1 MIKQIILDNKKKI
14 IIAGIIIVTL
24 VLIYS
29 LRSGVDNSE
38 YIYDYEKVSIGEISK
53 TISTTGTIDLLDP
66 VSILCQVN
74 GVVQKVYVDFNQHVK
89 QYQLLAL
96 IDAGDL
102 QNDIIKM
109 KKTIERLDIDIKNM
123 ENDLQVKRNMY
134 KENMISS
141 NAVESA
147 ENEYKKMKL
156 SYSQVLIDYDNLLK
170 RQKNTRV
177 YAPISGVIV
186 SRDINEADPVGVN
199 KRLFL
204 MVRDLK
210 TMRIMVVIDET
221 DIGKVK
227 SDQKIKFT
235 VNAYPDQMFTGSI
248 RQIRFNPINR
258 GGVITY
264 DAVAICDNSQYLL
277 KPGMTA
283 IVTIEVD
290 KKQNVMRIPNDAFT
304 VIPPFIDKHKLDKDK
319 KYIWKKKRGNIV
331 PIEVQTGLYGD
342 EYTEIKKGDIKP
354 GDTVLIRVRKQISIK
369 K

>member
-1 MIKQIILDNKKKI
+1 MIKEIVLNNKKKVLITGVVI
-14 IIAGIIIVTL
+14 IILI
-24 VLIYS
+24 LIYF

-38 YIYDYEKVSIGEISK
+38 YIYDYEKVSVGEISK

-102 QNDIIKM
+102 QNDITKM
-109 KKTIERLDIDIKNM
+109 QKRLEQLNIDMKNM
-123 ENDLQVKRNMY
+123 ENDLKVKKSMY
-134 KENMISS
+134 NEHMISAS
-141 NAVESA
+141 ALEMA
-147 ENEYKKMKL
+147 ENEYKKMQL
-156 SYSQVLIDYDNLLK
+156 SYSQVLVDYKNLLQM
-170 RQKNTRV
+170 QKNTRI
-177 YAPISGVIV
+177 YAPLSGIIV
-186 SRDINEADPVGVN
+186 SRDINESDPVVRN

-210 TMRIMVVIDET
+210 TMQLMVVIDET

-227 SDQKIKFT
+227 NDQKIKFT
-235 VNAYPDQMFTGSI
+235 VNAYPDQTFTGAI
-248 RQIRFNPINR
+248 RQIRFNPVNR

-290 KKQNVMRIPNDAFT
+290 KKQGAMRIPNDAFT
-304 VIPPFIDKHKLDKDK
+304 VIPPFIDKYKLDKDK
-319 KYIWKKKRGNIV
+319 KYIWKKKRGSIV
-331 PIEVQTGLYGD
+331 PVEVKTGLYGD
-342 EYTEIKKGDIKP
+342 EYTEIKKGDVKA
-354 GDTVLIRVRKQISIK
+354 GDTILIRVRKQISIK

>member
-1 MIKQIILDNKKKI
+1 MIKEIVLNNKKKVL
-14 IIAGIIIVTL
+14 IAGVAVIILI
-24 VLIYS
+24 LIYF

-38 YIYDYEKVSIGEISK
+38 YIYDYEKVSVGEISK

-89 QYQLLAL
+89 HNQLLAL

-102 QNDIIKM
+102 QNDITKM
-109 KKTIERLDIDIKNM
+109 QKKLEQLNIDLKNM
-123 ENDLQVKRNMY
+123 ENDLKVKKSMY
-134 KENMISS
+134 NEHMISAS
-141 NAVESA
+141 ALEMA
-147 ENEYKKMKL
+147 ENEYKKMQL
-156 SYSQVLIDYDNLLK
+156 SYSQVLVDYKNLLQM
-170 RQKNTRV
+170 QKNTRIF
-177 YAPISGVIV
+177 APISGIIV
-186 SRDINEADPVGVN
+186 SREINESDPVVRN

-210 TMRIMVVIDET
+210 TMQIMVVIDET

-235 VNAYPDQMFTGSI
+235 VNAYPDQTFTGAI
-248 RQIRFNPINR
+248 RQIRFNPVNR

-290 KKQNVMRIPNDAFT
+290 KKQNAMRIPNDAFT
-304 VIPPFIDKHKLDKDK
+304 VIPPFIDQYKLDKDK
-319 KYIWKKKRGNIV
+319 KYIWKKKRGSIEPV
-331 PIEVQTGLYGD
+331 EVQTGLYGD
-342 EYTEIKKGDIKP
+342 EYTEIKKGDVKP
-354 GDTVLIRVRKQISIK
+354 GDTILIRVRKQISITK
-369 K
+369 

>member
-102 QNDIIKM
+102 QNDITKM
-109 KKTIERLDIDIKNM
+109 QKKLEQLNIDLKNM
-123 ENDLQVKRNMY
+123 ENDLKVKKSMY
-134 KENMISS
+134 NEHMISVS
-141 NAVESA
+141 ALEIA
-147 ENEYKKMKL
+147 ENEYKKMQL
-156 SYSQVLIDYDNLLK
+156 SYSQVLVDYKNLLQM
-170 RQKNTRV
+170 QKNTRI
-177 YAPISGVIV
+177 YAPISGIIV
-186 SRDINEADPVGVN
+186 SRDINESDPVVRN

-210 TMRIMVVIDET
+210 TMQIMVVIDET

-235 VNAYPDQMFTGSI
+235 VNAYPDQTFTGSI
-248 RQIRFNPINR
+248 KQIRFNPVNR

-304 VIPPFIDKHKLDKDK
+304 VIPPFIDKHKLDKNK
-319 KYIWKKKRGNIV
+319 KYIWKKKRGDIV

-354 GDTVLIRVRKQISIK
+354 GDSVLIRVRKQISIK

>member
-1 MIKQIILDNKKKI
+1 MMKEIVLKNKKKI
-14 IIAGIIIVTL
+14 LIAGAVIVIL
-24 VLIYS
+24 MLIYF

-38 YIYDYEKVSIGEISK
+38 YIYDYEKVSVGEISK

-102 QNDIIKM
+102 QSNITKM
-109 KKTIERLDIDIKNM
+109 QKRIEQLNIDMKNM
-123 ENDLQVKRNMY
+123 ENDLKVKKSMY
-134 KENMISS
+134 NEHMISAS
-141 NAVESA
+141 ALEMA
-147 ENEYKKMKL
+147 ENEYKKMQL
-156 SYSQVLIDYDNLLK
+156 SYSQVLVDYKNLLNMQ
-170 RQKNTRV
+170 RNTKII
-177 YAPISGVIV
+177 APMSGIIV
-186 SRDINEADPVGVN
+186 SRDINQSDPVSWN

-210 TMRIMVVIDET
+210 TMQIMVVIDET

-235 VNAYPDQMFTGSI
+235 VNAYPDKTFTGAI
-248 RQIRFNPINR
+248 KQIRFNPINR

-290 KKQNVMRIPNDAFT
+290 KKQNAMRIPNDALT
-304 VIPPFIDKHKLDKDK
+304 VIPPNIDEFKLGKDK
-319 KYIWKKKRGNIV
+319 KYIWKKKQGRAV
-331 PIEVQTGLYGD
+331 PVEVTTGLYGD
-342 EYTEIKKGDIKP
+342 VYTEIIKGDIKP
-354 GDTVLIRVRKQISIK
+354 GDTILVRVRKQISITK
-369 K
+369 